1 MVHWVR
7 GHEDERTTRRM
18 MSKHQRG
25 NVKAD
30 ANCTAVK
37 RGMRSKARLLLPR
50 RKSRRLCY
58 DGVEMVGVLR
68 KELRDKT
75 RTERLLKYFSDTRGW
90 GEEAERWLGEEVV
103 AE

>member
-1 MVHWVR
+1 
-7 GHEDERTTRRM
+7 M

-37 RGMRSKARLLLPR
+37 RGVRSKTRLLLPR
-50 RKSRRLCY
+50 RKSWRLCY

-75 RTERLLKYFSDTRGW
+75 RTERLLKYSVIQEDGGRKQRGGLVRRW
-90 GEEAERWLGEEVV
+90 WLAGGWEARHCIRGLQLSG
-103 AE
+103 